1 VAERQP
7 YPCPE
12 CGFDG
17 PHTTCEVDEGGVTYE
32 CGACYVEFYAP
43 ENADLNLPKEE
54 VCSLTDCPGYLPPQ
68 IDDRRTT

>member
-1 VAERQP
+1 MPDTPKSGRTRE

-32 CGACYVEFYAP
+32 CGSCYVEFYAP
-43 ENADLNLPKEE
+43 DSPEKAEQE
-54 VCSLTDCPGYLPPQ
+54 VKP
-68 IDDRRTT
+68 